1 MKIKELDQANKKIII
16 DIPLTTTS
24 GKTRVKERDNI
35 FGYGL
40 PFASRTNPFNQKN
53 YIEWQIG
60 YDVLVPQEKKSGKN
74 KGNFNQKELKLFNLS
89 TLKKVTFNAYNNK
102 NKALYEL
109 SEYLYYFHK
118 WGVVSPS
125 ELEELKNFVENLED
139 SNLLD
144 NNQHCQIKR
153 THPKKQKINSFDFQT
168 LTIEYPQLLYKFD
181 NYEIIAEI
189 TIKEKQR
196 AIGTQPMLYF
206 CFPITELKT
215 TTPLIGRTAEKK
227 EFANFVFDKNNYKII
242 IEMIKIFGMLSPSHK
257 FDTLAILET
266 VVNN

>member
-60 YDVLVPQEKKSGKN
+60 YDAIIPNNLENFKEKNYQNYLNTTLKDFDFIGDNGKN
-74 KGNFNQKELKLFNLS
+74 K
-89 TLKKVTFNAYNNK
+89 T
-102 NKALYEL
+102 LYEL
-109 SEYLYYFHK
+109 SEYLYYFSK
-118 WGVVSPS
+118 WGAISQD
-125 ELEELKNFVENLED
+125 ELEKLKHFVENLAD
-139 SNLLD
+139 DDLLD

-196 AIGTQPMLYF
+196 AVGTQPMLYF

-215 TTPLIGRTAEKK
+215 TIPLMGRTAEVK
-227 EFANFVFDKNNYKII
+227 EFANFVFDDNNYKII